1 MVRIIVISRDHAK
14 VSMPRAVVSV
24 ALASF
29 QLLRE
34 ACNGQQPEL
43 SLIDQYFI
51 HGRKCHVNRIAT
63 IEALFPSLCHLKNLV
78 PFRLKNTKLLVH
90 SGY

>member
-1 MVRIIVISRDHAK
+1 MVRTIVISRDHAK
-14 VSMPRAVVSV
+14 VAMPWAVVSV

-29 QLLRE
+29 QLLTQ
-34 ACNGQQPEL
+34 ACNGQRPEL
-43 SLIDQYFI
+43 SLIGQYFI
-51 HGRKCHVNRIAT
+51 HGRKCHVNVIAT
-63 IEALFPSLCHLKNLV
+63 IEALVPSLCHLKTLV